1 MELTGCRMSLLF
13 PARMWDERKFEARM
27 QDCKG
32 SAGGMKLV
40 IFIAGHG
47 NY

>member
-1 MELTGCRMSLLF
+1 MELTGCRMSPLF
-13 PARMWDERKFEARM
+13 PAGMRDERKFEVRM

-40 IFIAGHG
+40 ILIAGHG